1 MIKNVIFD
9 LGGVLVDWDPVGALR
24 RMGLPEEEAQ
34 EIARNTTF
42 SPEWNEVD
50 RSAISKE
57 ELFATMVANVPEKY
71 REDAARFLN
80 GGVFDGIH
88 SFSYSANWLKSLKE
102 RGLSVFLL
110 TNYSDWMFDYHFKNE
125 FTFTK
130 YVDGMVVSG
139 REKLLKPESAIYECL
154 LKRYGL
160 KAEECVFLDD
170 HAENV
175 EGAKKCGL
183 NGIVFTDFEAAQAK
197 LNSCLEISK

>member
-1 MIKNVIFD
+1 MIKNIIFD
-9 LGGVLVDWDPVGALR
+9 LGGVLVDWNPGDKLR
-24 RMGLPEEEAQ
+24 RMGLPEEEVQ
-34 EIARNTTF
+34 EIAKNTTF

-50 RSAISKE
+50 RSAIAKE
-57 ELFATMVANVPEKY
+57 ELFATMLSNVPEKY

-80 GGVFDGIH
+80 EGVFDAIH

-102 RGLSVFLL
+102 RGLSLYLL

-125 FTFTK
+125 FSFTK

-154 LKRYGL
+154 LQKYGL

-170 HAENV
+170 RPENV
-175 EGAKKCGL
+175 DGAKKCGF
-183 NGIVFTDFEAAQAK
+183 NGIVFTDFETVQAK
-197 LNSCLEISK
+197 LNSYLEI

>member
-1 MIKNVIFD
+1 M
-9 LGGVLVDWDPVGALR
+9 
-24 RMGLPEEEAQ
+24 
-34 EIARNTTF
+34 
-42 SPEWNEVD
+42 
-50 RSAISKE
+50 
-57 ELFATMVANVPEKY
+57 
-71 REDAARFLN
+71 N

-130 YVDGMVVSG
+130 YVDGMIVSG
-139 REKLLKPESAIYECL
+139 REKLLKPENAIYECL

-183 NGIVFTDFEAAQAK
+183 NGIVFTDFETARAK
-197 LNSCLEISK
+197 LNSCLEI

>member
-1 MIKNVIFD
+1 MIRNIIFD
-9 LGGVLVDWDPVGALR
+9 LGGVLVDWNPVDKLR
-24 RMGLPEEEAQ
+24 RMGLPEEEVQ
-34 EIARNTTF
+34 EIAKNTTF

-50 RSAISKE
+50 RSAIAKDQ
-57 ELFATMVANVPEKY
+57 LFAKMLSNVPENY
-71 REDAARFLN
+71 REDAASFLN
-80 GGVFDGIH
+80 EGVFDAIH
-88 SFSYSANWLKSLKE
+88 SFSYSADWLKSLKE
-102 RGLSVFLL
+102 RGFSLYLL
-110 TNYSDWMFDYHFKNE
+110 TNYSDWMFDYHYKNE
-125 FTFTK
+125 FSFTD

-183 NGIVFTDFEAAQAK
+183 NGIVFTDFEK
-197 LNSCLEISK
+197 VKVELNSCL

>member
-1 MIKNVIFD
+1 MIKNIIFD
-9 LGGVLVDWDPVGALR
+9 LGGVLVDWNPVDKLR
-24 RMGLPEEEAQ
+24 RMGLPEEEVQ
-34 EIARNTTF
+34 EIAKNTTF

-50 RSAISKE
+50 RSAIAKE
-57 ELFATMVANVPEKY
+57 QLFAKMLSNVPEKY
-71 REDAARFLN
+71 REDAASFLN
-80 GGVFDGIH
+80 EGVFDAIH
-88 SFSYSANWLKSLKE
+88 SFSYSADWLKSLKK
-102 RGLSVFLL
+102 RGFSLYLL
-110 TNYSDWMFDYHFKNE
+110 TNYSDWMFDYHYKNE
-125 FTFTK
+125 FSFTD

-183 NGIVFTDFEAAQAK
+183 NGIVFTDFEK
-197 LNSCLEISK
+197 VKVELNSCL

>member
-1 MIKNVIFD
+1 MIKNIIFD
-9 LGGVLVDWDPVGALR
+9 LGGVLVDWNPVDKLR
-24 RMGLPEEEAQ
+24 RMGLPEEEVQ
-34 EIARNTTF
+34 EIAKNTTF

-50 RSAISKE
+50 RSAIAKE
-57 ELFATMVANVPEKY
+57 QLFAKMLSNVPEKY
-71 REDAARFLN
+71 REDAAIFLN
-80 GGVFDGIH
+80 EGVFDAIH
-88 SFSYSANWLKSLKE
+88 SFSYSADWLKSLKE
-102 RGLSVFLL
+102 RGFSLYLL
-110 TNYSDWMFDYHFKNE
+110 TNYSDWMFDYHYKNE
-125 FTFTK
+125 FSFTD

-183 NGIVFTDFEAAQAK
+183 NGIVFTDFEK
-197 LNSCLEISK
+197 VKVELNSCL